1 MQYRI
6 FGDSLPAVE
15 FTFTR
20 GESIFTQSGGMTW
33 MSDGFAMDT
42 NMKGGLM
49 KGLGRMLTGESLFM
63 ATYTAERD
71 NVQMTL
77 ASTFPGSIKAI
88 ELDSTRT
95 LICQKSAFLCATPG
109 VELSMAVTK
118 AKAGLFGGEG
128 FLMQRISG
136 KGVVFLEIDGTVVE
150 KDLAAGEKIKVD
162 TGNVVCMEGTVTYSA
177 EMVKGF
183 KNILF
188 GGEGLFLSSLEGPG
202 KVYLQTINMQGF
214 VGKIMPFIPVKSGN

>member
-15 FTFTR
+15 MTFEC

-33 MSDGFAMDT
+33 MSDNFTMET

-63 ATYTAERD
+63 ATYTANEAGAK
-71 NVQMTL
+71 MTI
-77 ASTFPGSIKAI
+77 ASTFPGSIIAV
-88 ELDSTRT
+88 ELDGART

-109 VELSMAVTK
+109 VELSMSVNK
-118 AKAGLFGGEG
+118 AKSGFFGGEG

-136 KGVVFLEIDGTVVE
+136 RGIVFLEVDGTAVE
-150 KDLAAGEKIKVD
+150 MDLMPGEKIKVD
-162 TGNVVCMEGTVTYSA
+162 TGNVVCMDGSVTYSA

-188 GGEGLFLSSLEGPG
+188 GGEGLFLSSLVGPG
-202 KVYLQTINMQGF
+202 KVYLQTVNIQGF
-214 VGKIMPFIPVKSGN
+214 VGKILPFIPMKTGN